1 MSLCDNLINHFNKS
15 VTQILDDI
23 APFKT
28 KKISGKSKAPW
39 INKDQLKS
47 LKRTCCKSERKWRK
61 SKLQTDYF
69 NYKELLRK
77 YNTEVKHSRQSYFSQ
92 LIAENLN
99 NSKLLF
105 STIDK
110 LVNPPRPI
118 PAELHSSEKCS
129 LPLTLNLRL
138 PTLGSILQLPVVV
151 HAAPFP
157 YHSPIIQTL
166 SLTSGKYKVM
176 ICTKL

>member
-118 PAELHSSEKCS
+118 PAELHSSEKCNEFAS
-129 LPLTLNLRL
+129 YFELKVANIRINIAATCGGAC
-138 PTLGSILQLPVVV
+138 GSFSIPQS
-151 HAAPFP
+151 HNTN
-157 YHSPIIQTL
+157 TL
-166 SLTSGKYKVM
+166 SDFR
-176 ICTKL
+176 